1 MENFKNFDEIAAL
14 WKADKRQYVKR
25 STLAAYS
32 LLLVNHLSPAF
43 GKMHDVTEEAV
54 QDFVIKKLEAGLSIK
69 SVKDMLIVLK
79 MVLKF
84 GARHGLC
91 IERNI
96 CIRFPT
102 ERTKVEVAVLSRN
115 DEKKLIRYTEKSGS
129 FKDLGIYICLSSGIR
144 IGELCAL
151 TWDDIDLSKGLI
163 MINKTIQRI
172 YIADEGNRHTE
183 LVIGPPKTKDS
194 IRSIPMT
201 DQMRCIL
208 GRFKRMADGRCYIL
222 TGNSK
227 PTEPRTYR
235 NYYRKVTEKLGVTH
249 LKFHGLRHSFATRCI
264 ESKCDYK
271 TVSVLLGHSDIS
283 TTMNLYVHPG
293 MEQKQ
298 KCIEQMFS
306 SLNP

>member
-1 MENFKNFDEIAAL
+1 MESSKNFNEIAAL
-14 WKADKRQYVKR
+14 WKADKRQYVKT

-32 LLLVNHLSPAF
+32 LLIANHLSPEF
-43 GKMHDVTEEAV
+43 GEMNDITEKEV
-54 QDFVIKKLEAGLSIK
+54 QEFVMKKLDEGLSIK
-69 SVKDMLIVLK
+69 SVKDMLIVLG

-96 CIRFPT
+96 SIRFPT
-102 ERTKVEVAVLSRN
+102 ERRKEEVAVLSRK
-115 DEKKLIRYTEKSGS
+115 DQKKLIRYAEQSNNV
-129 FKDLGIYICLSSGIR
+129 KDLGIYICLSSGIR
-144 IGELCAL
+144 IGEVCAL
-151 TWDDIDLSKGLI
+151 TWNDIDLTRGLI

-172 YIADEGNRHTE
+172 YVADEGNRHTE
-183 LVIGPPKTKDS
+183 LIIGPPKTKDS
-194 IRSIPMT
+194 NRVIPMT
-201 DQMRCIL
+201 AEMKSIL
-208 GRFKRMADGRCYIL
+208 VRFKGRTDNGCYIL
-222 TGNSK
+222 TGKRK

-235 NYYRKVTEKLGVTH
+235 NYYRKLTNRLGIPH

-283 TTMNLYVHPG
+283 TTMNLYVHPD

-298 KCIEQMFS
+298 RCIEQMFS